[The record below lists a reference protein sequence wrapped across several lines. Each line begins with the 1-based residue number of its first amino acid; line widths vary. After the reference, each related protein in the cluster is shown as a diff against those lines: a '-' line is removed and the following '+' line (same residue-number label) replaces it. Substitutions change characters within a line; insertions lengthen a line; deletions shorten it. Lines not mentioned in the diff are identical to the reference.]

1 MCGIVAVFDFK
12 DEPTELRA
20 RVLSA
25 ARQLRHRG
33 PDWSGIDVGPGAIL
47 AHERLAIVD
56 PLSGSQPLRSDD
68 GRWVVAANGEIYNH
82 MALRKQHADWTFRT
96 GSDCEVLLPLYA
108 EKGAEM
114 LDALHNGAHV
124 VDISVDGKSNDTCLV
139 KDLQFGWLGDNL
151 IHLDMTRVDM
161 NEVVTINLPVT
172 LVGNAK
178 IASAAGAVLE
188 VIRRE
193 IEVTCKV
200 SDIPGELKYD
210 ITEMGEVVTIGD
222 LPLPEGVTPVLE
234 LEKHICHVTFMQ
246 DEEAEGEATDVD
258 ADDAQPEVIT
268 KAKEDGEDA
277 SDEG

>member
-1 MCGIVAVFDFK
+1 MGS
-12 DEPTELRA
+12 ETPTISVETREKTGTRYA
-20 RVLSA
+20 
-25 ARQLRHRG
+25 
-33 PDWSGIDVGPGAIL
+33 
-47 AHERLAIVD
+47 ERLRKAGRLPAVIYGKGQDPIHVSVD
-56 PLSGSQPLRSDD
+56 Q
-68 GRWVVAANGEIYNH
+68 N
-82 MALRKQHADWTFRT
+82 
-96 GSDCEVLLPLYA
+96 
-108 EKGAEM
+108 EM

-124 VDISVDGKSNDTCLV
+124 VDISVDGKGNDTCLV

-210 ITEMGEVVTIGD
+210 ITEMGEVFTIGD

>member
-1 MCGIVAVFDFK
+1 MGH
-12 DEPTELRA
+12 ETPTISVETREKTGTRYA
-20 RVLSA
+20 
-25 ARQLRHRG
+25 
-33 PDWSGIDVGPGAIL
+33 
-47 AHERLAIVD
+47 ERLRKAGRLPAVIYGKGQDPIHVSVD
-56 PLSGSQPLRSDD
+56 Q
-68 GRWVVAANGEIYNH
+68 N
-82 MALRKQHADWTFRT
+82 
-96 GSDCEVLLPLYA
+96 EV
-108 EKGAEM
+108 

-124 VDISVDGKSNDTCLV
+124 VDISVDGKSNDMCLV

-172 LVGNAK
+172 LAGNAK

-200 SDIPGELKYD
+200 SDIPSEVKYD

>member
-1 MCGIVAVFDFK
+1 MGS
-12 DEPTELRA
+12 ETPTISVETREKTGTRYA
-20 RVLSA
+20 
-25 ARQLRHRG
+25 
-33 PDWSGIDVGPGAIL
+33 
-47 AHERLAIVD
+47 ERLRKAGRLPAVIYGKGQDPIHVSVD
-56 PLSGSQPLRSDD
+56 Q
-68 GRWVVAANGEIYNH
+68 
-82 MALRKQHADWTFRT
+82 T
-96 GSDCEVLLPLYA
+96 
-108 EKGAEM
+108 EM

>member
-1 MCGIVAVFDFK
+1 MGSDT
-12 DEPTELRA
+12 PTISVETREKTGTRYA
-20 RVLSA
+20 
-25 ARQLRHRG
+25 
-33 PDWSGIDVGPGAIL
+33 
-47 AHERLAIVD
+47 ERLRKAGRLPAVIYGKGQDPIHVSVD
-56 PLSGSQPLRSDD
+56 Q
-68 GRWVVAANGEIYNH
+68 N
-82 MALRKQHADWTFRT
+82 
-96 GSDCEVLLPLYA
+96 
-108 EKGAEM
+108 EM

-124 VDISVDGKSNDTCLV
+124 VDISVDGKANDTCLV

-161 NEVVTINLPVT
+161 NEIVTINLPVT

-268 KAKEDGEDA
+268 KAKEDDEDA

>member
-1 MCGIVAVFDFK
+1 MGH
-12 DEPTELRA
+12 ETPTISVETREKTGTRYA
-20 RVLSA
+20 
-25 ARQLRHRG
+25 
-33 PDWSGIDVGPGAIL
+33 
-47 AHERLAIVD
+47 ERLRKAGRLPAVIYGKGQDPIHVSVD
-56 PLSGSQPLRSDD
+56 Q
-68 GRWVVAANGEIYNH
+68 N
-82 MALRKQHADWTFRT
+82 
-96 GSDCEVLLPLYA
+96 EV
-108 EKGAEM
+108 

-124 VDISVDGKSNDTCLV
+124 VDISVDGKSNDMCLV

-151 IHLDMTRVDM
+151 IDLDMTRVDM

-172 LVGNAK
+172 LAGNAK

-200 SDIPGELKYD
+200 SDIPSEVKYD

>member
-1 MCGIVAVFDFK
+1 MGS
-12 DEPTELRA
+12 ETPTISVETREKTGTRYA
-20 RVLSA
+20 
-25 ARQLRHRG
+25 
-33 PDWSGIDVGPGAIL
+33 
-47 AHERLAIVD
+47 ERLRKAGRLPAVIYGKGQDPIHVSVD
-56 PLSGSQPLRSDD
+56 Q
-68 GRWVVAANGEIYNH
+68 
-82 MALRKQHADWTFRT
+82 T
-96 GSDCEVLLPLYA
+96 
-108 EKGAEM
+108 EM

-200 SDIPGELKYD
+200 SDIPDELKYD

>member
-1 MCGIVAVFDFK
+1 MGSDT
-12 DEPTELRA
+12 PTISVETREKTGTRYA
-20 RVLSA
+20 
-25 ARQLRHRG
+25 
-33 PDWSGIDVGPGAIL
+33 
-47 AHERLAIVD
+47 ERLRKAGRLPAVIYGKGQDPIHVSVD
-56 PLSGSQPLRSDD
+56 Q
-68 GRWVVAANGEIYNH
+68 N
-82 MALRKQHADWTFRT
+82 
-96 GSDCEVLLPLYA
+96 
-108 EKGAEM
+108 EM

-124 VDISVDGKSNDTCLV
+124 VDISVDGKANDTCLV

-161 NEVVTINLPVT
+161 NEIVTINLPVT

-246 DEEAEGEATDVD
+246 EEEAEGEATDVD

-268 KAKEDGEDA
+268 KAKEDDEDA